1 MNRHPWLGF
10 LLVLLVLTGGAV
22 WYWYKGL
29 PQPEPLL
36 PIAETP
42 ADTAAPESLE
52 PAIAHP
58 MTTGD
63 AEAAEAGA
71 TEPAAPLPALDKSD
85 AAVRDALAQA
95 FGTPPIEAFLI
106 PDRLV
111 RRIVVTIDSLDNAP
125 PPLKQRPVQPVV
137 GRPVIARG
145 ENDTMILSVEN
156 DDRYDA
162 FVSAFD
168 AANTGVLVS
177 GYRRYYPLFQRAYEE
192 LGYPDRYF
200 NDRVV
205 QIIDHL
211 LGAPSV
217 APPIV
222 LVQPKALYQF
232 ADPRL
237 ENLSWGRKLLVR
249 IGQVH
254 GETVKQK
261 LSEIRTAITAGDP
274 GPR

>member
-10 LLVLLVLTGGAV
+10 LLVLLVLTGGAI

-29 PQPEPLL
+29 PQPEPML
-36 PIAETP
+36 PVAETP
-42 ADTAAPESLE
+42 ADTVPESPE
-52 PAIAHP
+52 PAIEHP
-58 MTTGD
+58 LTTGETEPD
-63 AEAAEAGA
+63 AAAGA
-71 TEPAAPLPALDKSD
+71 GPAGPLPALDQSD
-85 AAVRDALAQA
+85 AAVRDALTQA
-95 FGTPPIEAFLI
+95 FGAPPIEAFLI

-111 RRIVVTIDSLDNAP
+111 RRIVATIDSLDSAP
-125 PPLKQRPVQPVV
+125 VPLKQRPVQPVV

-145 ENDTMILSVEN
+145 EDDTMILSVEN

-168 AANTGVLVS
+168 AVDTRALVS

-222 LVQPKALYQF
+222 LIQPKALYQF

-254 GETVKQK
+254 GETVKAK
-261 LSEIRTAITAGDP
+261 LREIRAAITTDVP
-274 GPR
+274 EPQ

>member
-1 MNRHPWLGF
+1 
-10 LLVLLVLTGGAV
+10 
-22 WYWYKGL
+22 
-29 PQPEPLL
+29 
-36 PIAETP
+36 
-42 ADTAAPESLE
+42 ESLE

-58 MTTGD
+58 LTTG
-63 AEAAEAGA
+63 EP
-71 TEPAAPLPALDKSD
+71 EPADGGGAEPAGPLPGLDQSD

-95 FGTPPIEAFLI
+95 FGAPPIDAFLI

-111 RRIVVTIDSLDNAP
+111 RRIVATIDSLDNDP
-125 PPLKQRPVQPVV
+125 VRLKQRPLQPVV

-168 AANTGVLVS
+168 AANTRMLVS

-222 LVQPKALYQF
+222 LIQPKALYQF

-237 ENLSWGRKLLVR
+237 ENLSWGRKLLIR

-254 GETVKQK
+254 AETVKRK
-261 LSEIRTAITAGDP
+261 LGEIRTAISAGGIDTQ
-274 GPR
+274 